1 MFGKTDLFH
10 VTLEPKDEGWQH
22 FDILDRRE
30 MMPKPLVFILLVI
43 AILIAGFLA
52 YTQTQLLL

>member
-1 MFGKTDLFH
+1 
-10 VTLEPKDEGWQH
+10 
-22 FDILDRRE
+22 
-30 MMPKPLVFILLVI
+30 MPKPLVIILFVI

>member
-1 MFGKTDLFH
+1 
-10 VTLEPKDEGWQH
+10 
-22 FDILDRRE
+22 
-30 MMPKPLVFILLVI
+30 MPKSIVFILLVI